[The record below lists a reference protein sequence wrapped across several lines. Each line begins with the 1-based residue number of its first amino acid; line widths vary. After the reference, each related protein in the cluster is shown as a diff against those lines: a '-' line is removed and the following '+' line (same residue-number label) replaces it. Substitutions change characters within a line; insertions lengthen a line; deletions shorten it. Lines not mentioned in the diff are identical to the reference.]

1 MYMLSLLHPKKV
13 IYHSNLF
20 RMANNV
26 EMLRNQLELI
36 RMGRGVK
43 IVISSKEASVTIENK
58 KVIGEVIT
66 TLLDKF

>member
-1 MYMLSLLHPKKV
+1 
-13 IYHSNLF
+13 
-20 RMANNV
+20 MANNA

-58 KVIGEVIT
+58 KVSGEVIA